1 MNGPQRFRKL
11 ARRAERGVT
20 LIVVLVL
27 LSVMLLG
34 GLAFARMSEIG
45 MLASGNAAYREASL
59 QASQVGIN
67 NAFAAVRA
75 LPSEAS
81 PRGDWYWPTIQAADG
96 DGVPA
101 VNWAKVPEVVVGSY
115 QVKYVVER
123 LCTVA
128 DVTDTLRQC
137 LIKQTPVPS
146 SSRVGS
152 EPLDPPNSR
161 QFRITVRVQGPKDT
175 ETWVQ
180 SLVTKGS

>member
-1 MNGPQRFRKL
+1 MKRPQFVR
-11 ARRAERGVT
+11 ARRGVT

-45 MLASGNAAYREASL
+45 MLASGNAAFREASL
-59 QASQVGIN
+59 QASQVGVN
-67 NAFAAVRA
+67 SAYAAVRA
-75 LPSEAS
+75 LPSEATA
-81 PRGDWYWPTIQAADG
+81 RGDWYWPTIQAADA
-96 DGVPA
+96 DGVPTVDWNKA
-101 VNWAKVPEVVVGSY
+101 PEVTVGSY
-115 QVKYVVER
+115 QVRYVVER
-123 LCTVA
+123 MCTVA

-137 LIKQTPVPS
+137 LIKQTPVPA
-146 SSRVGS
+146 SSRVGT
-152 EPLDPPNSR
+152 EALDPPNSR